1 MCYHF
6 FEMIYKPLCFWHIN
20 GRNSAMAS
28 NRSRSRSE
36 DRDGD
41 DDGVFL
47 TDV

>member
-1 MCYHF
+1 
-6 FEMIYKPLCFWHIN
+6 MI
-20 GRNSAMAS
+20 GTAMAS

-41 DDGVFL
+41 DHGLFL